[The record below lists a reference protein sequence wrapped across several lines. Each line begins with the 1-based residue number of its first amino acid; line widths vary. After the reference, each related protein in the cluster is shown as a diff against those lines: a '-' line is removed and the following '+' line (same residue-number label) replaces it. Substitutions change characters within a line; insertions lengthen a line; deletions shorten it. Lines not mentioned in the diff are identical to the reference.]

1 MAFNGFGALGT
12 FIVVLLNILFGILGI
27 RVARRKK
34 DDVNVRTLKEVLMT
48 TPPSTAEDSIYG
60 RPKILDTSVIIDG
73 RILDLLRNRLLSKG
87 KSSSLILFWRS
98 CAILRILRTA

>member
-1 MAFNGFGALGT
+1 M
-12 FIVVLLNILFGILGI
+12 
-27 RVARRKK
+27 
-34 DDVNVRTLKEVLMT
+34 NVRTLKEVLMT

-73 RILDLLRNRLLSKG
+73 RILDLLQTGFIEG
-87 KSSSLILFWRS
+87 KIIILILFWRS